1 VNRRF
6 PWDLPIIAAPMAG
19 GPSTLA
25 LVEAVG
31 KAGGL
36 GFVPG
41 GYLSP
46 TTFDELLGQADAL
59 GVPYGAN
66 LFHPTARTGDAAAIT
81 EYARRLQPLA
91 DDFGAALGDP
101 VWSDDDYPQKIEVVA
116 RHRPAVVSI
125 TFGNPTA
132 AEVDA
137 IRSGSGALVAVTV
150 TSADEASAATAVGAD
165 LLVVQG
171 AEAGGHRGI
180 HDDEPN
186 HPFGAPLTPVA
197 TLLAEISAVTTV
209 PLIAAGGIMDGA
221 GIASAIRLGAIAAQ
235 LGTAFLCADEAG
247 TSAPH
252 RAALL
257 DRRYPG
263 SVVTRA
269 FSGRPAR
276 GLLNEF
282 AADHDAAAPPG
293 YPEIHYLTKPLRGA
307 ATSAGSAA
315 VPSLWAGTNWRAV
328 TPGPAA
334 ELVRRLAAELEREL

>member
-1 VNRRF
+1 MSGAF
-6 PWDLPIIAAPMAG
+6 PWRLPIIAAPMAG

-31 KAGGL
+31 RAGGL

-41 GYLSP
+41 GYLP
-46 TTFDELLGQADAL
+46 PAAFDELLDHADAL

-66 LFHPTARTGDAAAIT
+66 LFHPTRQTGDPGAIAA
-81 EYARRLQPLA
+81 YARQLQPLA
-91 DDFGAALGDP
+91 DEFGATLGDP
-101 VWSDDDYPQKIEVVA
+101 IWSDDDYAQKVEVVA
-116 RHRPAVVSI
+116 RHRPAAVSI

-132 AEVDA
+132 ADVDA

-150 TSADEASAATAVGAD
+150 TSAEEATAAAAVGAD

-180 HDDEPN
+180 HDDDPA

-197 TLLAEISAVTTV
+197 VLLAEITAVTSV

-221 GIASAIRLGAIAAQ
+221 AIASAIRLGAAAAQ
-235 LGTAFLCADEAG
+235 LGTAFLCTDEAG

-263 SVVTRA
+263 TVVTRA

-276 GLLNEF
+276 GLANEF
-282 AADHDAAAPPG
+282 AADHADAPPG

-307 ATSAGSAA
+307 AMAAGSAA

-328 TPGPAA
+328 TTGPAA
-334 ELVRRLAAELEREL
+334 ELVARLAAELDREL